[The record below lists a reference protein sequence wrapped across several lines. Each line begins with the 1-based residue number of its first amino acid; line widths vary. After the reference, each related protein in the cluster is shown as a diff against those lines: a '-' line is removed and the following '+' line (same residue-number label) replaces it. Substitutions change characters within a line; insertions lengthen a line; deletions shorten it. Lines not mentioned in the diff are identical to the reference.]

1 MRVSELM
8 QGAVKT
14 VGPDAA
20 VNEAVVALADSH
32 ISALPVVDVLG
43 RMVGVISSTDILT
56 SEAEA
61 ENATAR
67 EALFEDTMVR
77 DIMTLHP
84 LTVSG
89 DAEVREAAQQMLY
102 ADIHRLFVVNGERVV
117 GVVSTTDIMRAVA
130 TGRL

>member
-8 QGAVKT
+8 QRAVKT
-14 VGPDAA
+14 VRLDAA
-20 VNEAVVALADSH
+20 VNDAVLTLADSH
-32 ISALPVVDVLG
+32 ISALPVLDGTG

-61 ENATAR
+61 ADATAR
-67 EALFEDTMVR
+67 EALFEDTLVR

-84 LTVSG
+84 LTVSRN
-89 DAEVREAAQQMLY
+89 AEVREAAQQMLY
-102 ADIHRLFVVNGERVV
+102 ADVHRLFVVDGELVV
-117 GVVSTTDIMRAVA
+117 GVISTTDIVRAVA

>member
-8 QGAVKT
+8 QKPVKT
-14 VGPDAA
+14 VNLDAA
-20 VNEAVVALADSH
+20 VNDAVVTLADSH
-32 ISALPVVDVLG
+32 ISALPVVDGMG

-61 ENATAR
+61 EDATAR

-84 LTVSG
+84 LTVSRN
-89 DAEVREAAQQMLY
+89 AEVREAAQQMLY
-102 ADIHRLFVVNGERVV
+102 ADIHRLFVVDGEQVV
-117 GVVSTTDIMRAVA
+117 GVISTTDIMRAVA